1 MVWIRP
7 RLLELVSAAESLAK
21 MSNRS
26 YNSVRLVVR
35 RRPLLLPRL
44 RLLRLLLQ
52 LLWRLLLPRLRL
64 LRLPQLRLL
73 QLLRLLLQQRPSLT
87 VARCH

>member
-35 RRPLLLPRL
+35 RRLLQLPP
-44 RLLRLLLQ
+44 RLLRLQ
-52 LLWRLLLPRLRL
+52 LPPRL
-64 LRLPQLRLL
+64 LRLQLPPRLLRLQL
-73 QLLRLLLQQRPSLT
+73 QRPQLLRLQQRRPLT
-87 VARCH
+87 VARCR